1 MAFEPKELR
10 KLHDAGKTIA
20 SAANVGLEQWARG
33 ASGVILKDWTA
44 NIALADPKRIDDRA
58 RGRANK
64 DIGITRKQ
72 NPSFSSNPYL
82 VSINTGGKKR
92 DKHGVVWTRNAKTK
106 KWSVVGVV
114 NGGTFTP
121 AKKHWKDE
129 TWAKMS
135 AGAEKF
141 AAIAPELIRRGH
153 SAAGL
158 ARQSV
163 IQIADALGIAL
174 ESVRGGIGLGGA
186 DIGKARSAVASDGKT
201 YQNGF
206 GTYLKSATSF
216 EITMIDRYPKNREA
230 KVGQA
235 LDIALATQT
244 VQFQRNGR
252 EKVFESVEK
261 TVKAYPYLAMT

>member
-10 KLHDAGKTIA
+10 KLHDAGKAIA
-20 SAANVGLEQWARG
+20 AAANVGLEQWARG

-58 RGRANK
+58 RGRTNLE
-64 DIGITRKQ
+64 IGISRKQ
-72 NPSFSSNPYL
+72 NPSFSGNPYQ

-92 DKHGVVWTRNAKTK
+92 DKHGVVWTRNPKSK
-106 KWSVVGVV
+106 KWAVVGTV
-114 NGGTFTP
+114 NGGTFNP
-121 AKKHWKDE
+121 AHRHWTDE
-129 TWAKMS
+129 AWAKMS

-141 AAIAPELIRRGH
+141 ATIAPKLIERGR

-163 IQIADALGIAL
+163 IQIADVLGIAL

-186 DIGKARSAVASDGKT
+186 DIAKARGAVASDGKK

-206 GTYLKSATSF
+206 GSYVKTATSF
-216 EITMIDRYPKNREA
+216 EITMIDRYSRNREA
-230 KVGQA
+230 RVAEA
-235 LDIALATQT
+235 LDVAIATQT
-244 VQFQRNGR
+244 VQFKSNARQ
-252 EKVFESVEK
+252 KVFESVEK
-261 TVKAYPYLAMT
+261 TVKAYPYLTAT